1 MSKISKTPMKF
12 FLLITIAVI
21 LCTTHIVFANDQR
34 TFEKTIIRV
43 GYDSGYGVID
53 NMDSLDDKGFGYDIL
68 IRAEHYSNY
77 EFEFYEYD
85 YYGALQAL
93 EDGEIDLM
101 GIMFSDTMF
110 QDAFS
115 YVEKSLGSS
124 QLILATKDGN
134 TYYDDP
140 IEING
145 KTVASFH
152 NNLYERY
159 LDEYCKE
166 NGISV
171 NYVRGEIDTYTDLD
185 ADFYLVTTIDQNI
198 KDFYMVMNLKLFD
211 MHFITHKNNPELAQ
225 SVSDAIE
232 LSVSADGTFLEE
244 LQIKYYGDKQ
254 LTRRFLTR
262 DEVALLASKPLTC
275 GYIDHH
281 QPIQFTNDEGLP
293 DGISVQIMTILSET
307 YGFDVTYVP
316 YNHDMSNESHEN
328 FDILLSAT
336 GDYEHEMEFYTPS
349 ASFIELPMMFLSK
362 QNRIEQ
368 LVSEDHSSK
377 MGMLNYITIDH
388 EAILER
394 YPGNSIVLYDT
405 FDEMLQKYIDG
416 EVDGILATDHGVEYA
431 QAVLGTEQYVIR
443 STGLTL
449 PLRIFISRDI
459 ENLTEYIGAFNV
471 MFEHLSQ
478 NEIDEVITH
487 QSASYN
493 PEYSAR
499 DFIME
504 NIYIILIGLFIVFAI
519 VSMIV
524 FYLQHKKKSDI
535 LKIVNYDTVTSL
547 ISTYYFNEKVT
558 EILFNAKPNE
568 YEVIDID
575 IDSFHTI
582 NKLYSKEIGNQVICA
597 VANALLEGYE
607 GTNALITRV
616 IADQFVVF
624 HKKNEGTPIKE
635 ICENNIS
642 SSIKVI
648 MGEKYNISMSIGT
661 CLVENTFQRIDEII
675 DCAVA
680 ARLKGKQKYYFTYYT
695 YNDEIKKEHEMK
707 TSIVYRMK
715 DALSSNQFKVVFQ
728 PKVDLNTLKI
738 NGAEAL
744 VRWHTSGK
752 YGVIPPDSFISIF
765 ESNGFIVDLDLYVF
779 DKVCS
784 FIKTY
789 NQLLNIPL
797 ISVNVSTITLFD
809 NRFPGEYS
817 NILSKHDLSASKV
830 EIEITESATAI
841 NQTILVK
848 KLQELEELG
857 FFISIDDFGAGE
869 SSLNRLSSITAHTIK
884 LDKAF
889 LDYSIVNEKGA
900 IVVGNVIKL
909 AKQLNM
915 NVLCE
920 GIETAEQAQWLKNLD
935 CDYAQGYYFAKPLN
949 KQQFINLLSS
959 DITYD
964 IQS

>member
-1 MSKISKTPMKF
+1 MDKFLKMRVKI
-12 FLLITIAVI
+12 FLLITVI
-21 LCTTHIVFANDQR
+21 LVICTAQIVFAEDEL
-34 TFEKTIIRV
+34 TTEKTIVRV
-43 GYDSGYGVID
+43 GYDSGYGVI
-53 NMDSLDDKGFGYDIL
+53 NNINSLDDKGFGYDIL

-77 EFEFYEYD
+77 EFEFHEYD
-85 YYGALQAL
+85 YYGALEAL
-93 EDGEIDLM
+93 EKGEIDLM
-101 GIMFSDTMF
+101 GIMFSDTMY

-115 YVEKSLGSS
+115 YVEKSVGSA

-140 IEING
+140 MEIDG
-145 KTVASFH
+145 KTVASFQD
-152 NNLYERY
+152 NLYERY
-159 LDEYCKE
+159 LDAYCEE
-166 NGISV
+166 NEISV
-171 NYVRGEIDTYTDLD
+171 NYIRGEQDTYTNLD
-185 ADFYLVTTIDQNI
+185 TDFYLVTTIDQNI
-198 KDFYMVMNLKLFD
+198 KDFNMVMNFKLFD
-211 MHFITHKNNPELAQ
+211 LHFITHKDNPQLAQ
-225 SVSDAIE
+225 SISDAIE

-244 LQIKYYGDKQ
+244 LQIKYYGEKQ

-262 DEVALLASKPLTC
+262 DEVTLLASKPLTC

-281 QPIQFTNDEGLP
+281 QPIQYTNDEGLP
-293 DGISVQIMTILSET
+293 DGISVQLMTILSET

-316 YNHDMSNESHEN
+316 YNHSMTNESHEN
-328 FDILLSAT
+328 LDILLSAT

-349 ASFIELPMMFLSK
+349 ESFLELPMMLLSK
-362 QNRIEQ
+362 SNRIEE
-368 LVSEDHSSK
+368 LVSENHSSK

-388 EAILER
+388 ADILER
-394 YPGNSIVLYDT
+394 YPSNTIVSYGT
-405 FDEMLQKYIDG
+405 FDDMLEGYING
-416 EVDGILATDHGVEYA
+416 EIDGILATDHGIEYA
-431 QAVLGTEQYVIR
+431 QTVLGTEQYVIR
-443 STGLTL
+443 STGLAL

-459 ENLTEYIGAFNV
+459 ENLTGYIGAFNV

-478 NEIDEVITH
+478 NEIDEVITY
-487 QSASYN
+487 QSASYT

-499 DFIME
+499 DFIMD
-504 NIYIILIGLFIVFAI
+504 NLLIILTGLFIIFFI
-519 VSMIV
+519 VALIV
-524 FYLQHKKKSDI
+524 FYLQNKKKSDI
-535 LKIVNYDTVTSL
+535 LKIINYDSVTDL
-547 ISTYYFNEKVT
+547 ISTYYFNEKVN
-558 EILFNAKPNE
+558 EILPAAKPNE

-597 VANALLEGYE
+597 VASALSESYK
-607 GTNALITRV
+607 GTNALIARV
-616 IADQFVVF
+616 IADQFVIF
-624 HKKNEGTPIKE
+624 HKKNEGMPIKE

-648 MGEKYNISMSIGT
+648 MGEEYNISMSIGT
-661 CLVENTFQRIDEII
+661 CLIKNTSQRIDEII

-680 ARLKGKQKYYFTYYT
+680 ARLKGKQKYHFTYYE
-695 YNDEIKKEHEMK
+695 YDDEIKKEHEMK

-715 DALSSNQFKVVFQ
+715 EALSSNQFKVVFQ
-728 PKVDLNTLKI
+728 PKIDLNTLKI

-779 DKVCS
+779 DKVCA
-784 FIKTY
+784 FIKSY
-789 NQLLNIPL
+789 SHLLNVPL

-809 NRFPGEYS
+809 NRFPAEYS
-817 NILSKHDLSASKV
+817 NILSKYDLPASKV
-830 EIEITESATAI
+830 EIEITESATALEQRTLI
-841 NQTILVK
+841 K
-848 KLQELEELG
+848 KLQELEDLG

-889 LDYSIVNEKGA
+889 LDYSIVNEKGS

-920 GIETAEQAQWLKNLD
+920 GVETAAQAEWLKDLD
-935 CDYAQGYYFAKPLN
+935 CDYAQGYYFAKPLS
-949 KQQFINLLSS
+949 KQQFINLLSA
-959 DITYD
+959 DKTYD
-964 IQS
+964 IKS